1 MQRNLREIGSGRK
14 RRERKAPIASR
25 RSTSYRAKKMKADPD
40 CFKKKHTDYRDK
52 KMKADPDFFKK
63 KSKAWRKRNPG
74 YHKVWRKRNP
84 GHVKAWRNL
93 TLLRTKKHLKDYF
106 EEIKKEAEKKKKNKT
121 SKRSI
126 DNLSYVFEYA
136 LRHDSLLTKGLE
148 EHLHVH
154 QLKEKA
160 YNLRSTQVQC
170 NVESF

>member
-1 MQRNLREIGSGRK
+1 
-14 RRERKAPIASR
+14 
-25 RSTSYRAKKMKADPD
+25 MKADPD

-136 LRHDSLLTKGLE
+136 LCHDSLLTKGLE

-154 QLKEKA
+154 QLKESA

>member
-1 MQRNLREIGSGRK
+1 MQNNLDAAVGIATLTRASITLK
-14 RRERKAPIASR
+14 KLAKAPNYFKEKAMA
-25 RSTSYRAKKMKADPD
+25 YR
-40 CFKKKHTDYRDK
+40 H
-52 KMKADPDFFKK
+52 
-63 KSKAWRKRNPG
+63 
-74 YHKVWRKRNP
+74 
-84 GHVKAWRNL
+84 L

-154 QLKEKA
+154 QLKESA